1 MTEGYI
7 LYKSDYKYQLVEDY
21 RIKISVK
28 PSFDIE
34 TEFIDLDT
42 DGNLRIRKAYSW
54 DGPSGPVI
62 DTDKNLRGALVHDAL
77 YQLMRMSLLH
87 YDGRLEPYRKLADLE
102 FRKICR
108 ADGVSAVRAF
118 IWYRGLRRFGKF
130 AADPKNKKV
139 ILRAPLEIVNNF
151 KSNVV
156 ST

>member
-21 RIKISVK
+21 KIKVSIK
-28 PSFDIE
+28 PEFDIE
-34 TEFIDLDT
+34 TDFIVLDIY
-42 DGNLRIRKAYSW
+42 GNLTIRKGYSW

-87 YDGRLEPYRKLADLE
+87 YDGHLEPYRKLADLE
-102 FRKICR
+102 FQSICKE
-108 ADGVSAVRAF
+108 DGVHPIRAF
-118 IWYRGLRRFGKF
+118 IWYRGLRRFAAF

-139 ILRAPLEIVNNF
+139 VLCAPLI
-151 KSNVV
+151 KKI
-156 ST
+156 

>member
-21 RIKISVK
+21 KINISIK
-28 PSFDIE
+28 PDFDIK

-42 DGNLRIRKAYSW
+42 DGNLLIRKAYAW

-62 DTDKNLRGALVHDAL
+62 DTDENLRGALVHDAL
-77 YQLMRMSLLH
+77 YQLMRMGLLN
-87 YDGRLEPYRKLADLE
+87 LEIYRKPADLE
-102 FRKICR
+102 FRNICR